1 MIRYRWWV
9 VGIWVVV
16 FLLGM
21 YATSGLSDL
30 LTNRFSLPG
39 TDTAR
44 AEKILHDQFG
54 QKTVGSFSVVVKGPP
69 GSAQGL
75 VPVVRERAL
84 AAAKELPTGQLA
96 SVQAVSDSVVSA
108 TIVSNLEPADAKGY
122 TDDMRA
128 AAGEIPGAQL
138 YVSGQAAI
146 EHDLDPVF
154 AHDLKIGELFIA
166 IPIAAFILAFVF
178 GTLAFVLPLHLRGGR
193 DPDDARRSSGSSRT

>member
-9 VGIWVVV
+9 VGVWAVV
-16 FLLGM
+16 FPLGV

-44 AEKILHDQFG
+44 ADTILEDHFG

-69 GSAQGL
+69 GSAQEL
-75 VPVVRERAL
+75 LPVVRERAQ
-84 AAAKELPTGQLA
+84 AAAKELPTGQVA

-108 TIVSNLEPADAKGY
+108 TIVSNLEPADAKGH

-128 AAGEIPGAQL
+128 AAGQIPGATL

-154 AHDLKIGELFIA
+154 AHDLKVRELFIA
-166 IPIAAFILAFVF
+166 IPIALLILAFVF
-178 GTLAFVLPLHLRGGR
+178 GTLAFLIPFMFT
-193 DPDDARRSSGSSRT
+193 PPAI